1 MHRRPRPLAHVIKYK
16 TMKQFLFL
24 TGFALL
30 FFACEQEE
38 YAFGELTPPTN
49 LVLETVVVGQT
60 AALPNG
66 DGSGQVEFVAE
77 ADNAITYKFIF
88 SDGSEQVV
96 PSGRL
101 TKRFNLVGI
110 NTYDITVVASGTA
123 GIATTL
129 TSEVTVESTFSDPDV
144 INFLTGDGS
153 KTWYWAADEPGHLGV
168 GQNDDNI
175 EANYF
180 PNFYQAAP
188 FEKDG
193 AEEALCLY
201 QDELVFSRDGDNL
214 FFQLNNFG
222 QTYFNGSYESVAG
235 GSAGFDF
242 CYDFATGATPQR
254 VLLGPS
260 SSFVVDN
267 GVAGQTRGTDLVF
280 SDGGFMSYYIGT
292 TTYEILSLTENRMV
306 VRAIQGNNDFLAWYH
321 IFTTTKPV
329 QGGGDDTDYD
339 NLVWSDEFD
348 VDGAPN
354 PANWSYNIGRGSNGW
369 GNGESQF
376 YTDRAQNVVVEDGK
390 LKITARREPF
400 SGADFTSARIVTEN
414 KFEFTY
420 GRVDM
425 SAKLPIG
432 GGTWPALWMLGEDY
446 ATNTWP
452 ACGEIDIME
461 HVGNQQNRIFSSLHF
476 PGNSG
481 GDAVTEATTRPDV
494 ANTFHKYSVIWSPE
508 SIRFFVDDELYHT
521 FSNSSNV
528 PFNSDFFLIFNVA
541 MGGNFGGNI
550 DPAFSESSM
559 EVEYVRVYQ

>member
-1 MHRRPRPLAHVIKYK
+1 MHRRPRLRNHVNKYK
-16 TMKQFLFL
+16 MMKQFLLL
-24 TGFALL
+24 TAMALL
-30 FFACEQEE
+30 FFTCDQEE
-38 YAFGELTPPTN
+38 YTFGELTAPAN
-49 LVLETVVVGQT
+49 LNLETTVVGQT
-60 AALPNG
+60 DVLPNG
-66 DGSGQVEFVAE
+66 DGSGQVEFVAT

-101 TKRFNLVGI
+101 TKRFNVVGI
-110 NTYDITVVASGTA
+110 NTFEVTVVASGTA

-129 TSEVTVESTFSDPDV
+129 TSEVTVESTFSDPEV
-144 INFLTGDGS
+144 LGFLTGDGS

-168 GQNDDNI
+168 GQNDGNI

-180 PNFYQAAP
+180 ANFYQAAP
-188 FEKDG
+188 FEKD
-193 AEEALCLY
+193 AADEALCLY
-201 QDELVFSRDGDNL
+201 QDEMVFTSDGDNI
-214 FFQLNNFG
+214 FFQLNNSG

-235 GSAGFDF
+235 GSNGFDF
-242 CYDFATGATPQR
+242 CYDFATATTPQL
-254 VLLGPS
+254 VQLAPA

-267 GVAGQTRGTDLVF
+267 NIAGQTRGTDMVF
-280 SDGGFMSYYIGT
+280 SDGGFMSYYIGA
-292 TTYEILSLTENRMV
+292 TTYEILSLTNNRMV
-306 VRAIQGNNDFLAWYH
+306 VRAVQGNNAALAWYH

-339 NLVWSDEFD
+339 NLLWSDEFD

-354 PANWSYNIGRGSNGW
+354 PANWSYNIGRGQNGW
-369 GNGESQF
+369 GNGEAQF
-376 YTDRAQNVVVEDGK
+376 YTDRPENVIVDDGK
-390 LKITARREPF
+390 LKITLRREAF
-400 SGADFTSARIVTEN
+400 SGADFTSARLVTEN
-414 KFEFTY
+414 KYEFTY

-476 PGNSG
+476 PGNFG
-481 GDAVTEATTRPDV
+481 GNAVTEATTRTDV
-494 ANTFHKYSVIWSPE
+494 ANTFYKYSVIWSPE

-521 FSNSSNV
+521 FSNSSNI

-550 DPAFSESSM
+550 DPAFNESTM